1 MFSLVDFTYDE
12 ENVESVVWFSK
23 AGCESKLFSLRL
35 LVPTFHGET
44 EERLTSVVSL
54 DGAC

>member
-44 EERLTSVVSL
+44 EERLTSVVSP